1 MNGARRAPRKNMSDI
16 EATNL
21 SVQPRLR
28 SALERAKPKFSV
40 IPKEDLQQI
49 TLDPL
54 SMTATVQGSLPK
66 IMVLR
71 EQILS
76 EAPKFDISNLDQ
88 LETYALALLQA
99 QSEHVSATIPPE
111 EIAKLGD
118 EATQLREFFLAD
130 ATALGKR
137 GYINVRTLNE
147 LSGTVGY
154 KNVAGD
160 VLVLA
165 AIFRHN
171 WATISSKTGVT
182 EAELDRAEVIG
193 DQLIRAV
200 GVREQGPAK
209 VAAATLERQQAY
221 TLFVNTYNQVRR
233 VVNFLRWD
241 DGDADDIAPSL
252 YAGRTSKKK
261 TDADAPVEVPAQPQ
275 VAAPTHTNVTTSN
288 TSPTSPSTKT
298 TGFPDSDPFLS

>member
-1 MNGARRAPRKNMSDI
+1 MSI
-16 EATNL
+16 VETTT
-21 SVQPRLR
+21 SEQPRLR
-28 SALERAKPKFSV
+28 SAFERARPSFSV
-40 IPKEDLQQI
+40 IPKEELEQI
-49 TLDPL
+49 ALDPL
-54 SMTATVQGSLPK
+54 SITATVQGALPK
-66 IMVLR
+66 ITVLR

-76 EAPKFDISNLDQ
+76 ETPKFDISNVDQ

-118 EATQLREFFLAD
+118 EATELREFFLAD

-137 GYINVRTLNE
+137 GYINARTLNE

-160 VLVLA
+160 ILVLA
-165 AIFRHN
+165 ALFRRN
-171 WATISSKTGVT
+171 WATISTKTGVT
-182 EAELDRAEVIG
+182 EAELNRAEVIG

-200 GVREQGPAK
+200 GLREQGPTK

-221 TLFVNTYNQVRR
+221 TLFVRTYDQVRR

-241 DGDADDIAPSL
+241 EGDADDIAPSL
-252 YAGRTSKKK
+252 YAGRSSKKK
-261 TDADAPVEVPAQPQ
+261 PEVDASVGMPAQPQ
-275 VAAPTHTNVTTSN
+275 VVAPTHTNVTTSN
-288 TSPTSPSTKT
+288 ASPTSPSTKA
-298 TGFPDSDPFLS
+298 TGFPDSNPFLS